1 LGAGVLGL
9 LIDIEQN
16 RSASSRKG
24 EHALRFKTFATIAA
38 PDTDR
43 GDRKTHLQSNQTVRP
58 AAQEISNMQDQKV
71 VVVTGGSSGI
81 GRAAALRFAK
91 QGYQVLVTGRRASL
105 IQETMQHPNIAGMT
119 ADAASAEDAKRT
131 IAKAVDKWGRLDALV
146 NNAGAGAILSLAD
159 VTADRIADISAVN
172 VLGPSLLA
180 SAALP
185 HLKAT
190 SGTIVNV
197 SSTFGH
203 KAAAGLSHY
212 AASKAAMEHL
222 TRCWALELAP
232 FGIRVN
238 AVAPGPTETGALT
251 GMMGLSAQQAA
262 AVEQQERASIPLGRR
277 GVPDDV
283 AEWIV
288 QLAGPAS
295 AWMTGQVIAID
306 GGLGLT

>member
-1 LGAGVLGL
+1 
-9 LIDIEQN
+9 
-16 RSASSRKG
+16 
-24 EHALRFKTFATIAA
+24 
-38 PDTDR
+38 
-43 GDRKTHLQSNQTVRP
+43 
-58 AAQEISNMQDQKV
+58 MQDQKV
-71 VVVTGGSSGI
+71 VVVTGGTSGI

-105 IQETMQHPNIAGMT
+105 IQETMLQHENIVGMT
-119 ADAASAEDAKRT
+119 ADAASAQDAKRT
-131 IAKAVDKWGRLDALV
+131 IATALDKWGRLDALV

-159 VTADRIADISAVN
+159 VTGDRITDIFAVN

-180 SAALP
+180 AAALP
-185 HLKAT
+185 HLKVRRGA
-190 SGTIVNV
+190 IVNV

-212 AASKAAMEHL
+212 AASKAAVEHL

-251 GMMGLSAQQAA
+251 GMMGLSAEQAA
-262 AVEQQERASIPLGRR
+262 AVEEQERASIPLGRR

-283 AEWIV
+283 AGWIV
-288 QLAGPAS
+288 QLAGPPS
-295 AWMTGQVIAID
+295 AWVTGQVIAID
-306 GGLGLT
+306 GGLGLA